1 MEELLSKAGLK
12 VITAENGFEAIKIF
26 EQDKPD
32 LAIIDLI
39 MPEMDGTKLS
49 SILKENPEFCDIP
62 IIALSAS
69 TAQDIPNGCKFDDYL
84 MKPVSADRIFSK
96 ISKYIRN
103 KAEKDMHVY
112 PKTNSENTISIT
124 IESDKLID
132 LKNKVTP
139 LIKKLENSMI
149 IGNVKDLAQILISF
163 GEQHDLKSISDEGE
177 ELIKSAESYNIIKI
191 KSSLSKIKRLTLE
204 DGLYE

>member
-1 MEELLSKAGLK
+1 
-12 VITAENGFEAIKIF
+12 
-26 EQDKPD
+26 
-32 LAIIDLI
+32 
-39 MPEMDGTKLS
+39 LS
-49 SILKENPEFCDIP
+49 SMLKENPEFCDVP

-132 LKNKVTP
+132 LKNKIAP

-163 GEQHDLKSISDEGE
+163 GEQNDLKSIFDEGE

>member
-1 MEELLSKAGLK
+1 
-12 VITAENGFEAIKIF
+12 
-26 EQDKPD
+26 
-32 LAIIDLI
+32 
-39 MPEMDGTKLS
+39 MDGTKLS
-49 SILKENPEFCDIP
+49 SMLKENPEFCDVP

-132 LKNKVTP
+132 LKNKIAP

-163 GEQHDLKSISDEGE
+163 GEQNDLKSIFDEGE